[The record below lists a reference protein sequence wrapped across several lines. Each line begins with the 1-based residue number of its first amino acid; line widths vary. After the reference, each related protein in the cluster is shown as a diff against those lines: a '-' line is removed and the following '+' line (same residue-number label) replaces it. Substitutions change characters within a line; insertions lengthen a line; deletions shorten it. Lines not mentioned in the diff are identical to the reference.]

1 METNTITTVEMTA
14 EERAQYEAFKADK
27 EKKAIEAKRKQ
38 DLEAYDELVNETID
52 RVMPSLVNMSSTIG
66 TIKTNV
72 MNEFRN
78 ALRIKGELYDVKEQ
92 QRTHTF
98 TNADSTKR
106 VTLGHYVTDG
116 WRDTVDEGIAKVRQ
130 AIESLGKD
138 KESKALVQAVL
149 RLLSKDQKGTL
160 KASRVLQLRKL
171 AEDSGNE
178 DFINGVQIIQ
188 DSYQPSV
195 SKQFI
200 RAEIK
205 DETTNEWVSVPLGMT
220 EA

>member
-78 ALRIKGELYDVKEQ
+78 ALRIKGELYSVKEE